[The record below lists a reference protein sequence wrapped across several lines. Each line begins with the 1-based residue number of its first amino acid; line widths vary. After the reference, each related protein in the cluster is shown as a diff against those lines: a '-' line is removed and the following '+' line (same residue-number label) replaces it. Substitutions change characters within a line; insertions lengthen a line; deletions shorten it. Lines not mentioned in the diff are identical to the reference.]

1 MLNEL
6 VGAALTDS
14 GSPAVVTGNGYW
26 GPPPD
31 GDGEYTLDV
40 GETLGEGTGGASREM
55 VVVSFRDGDLCR
67 GRSL

>member
-6 VGAALTDS
+6 VGAGLTGS
-14 GSPAVVTGNGYW
+14 GSPAVVIGNGYW

-31 GDGEYTLDV
+31 GDGEYMLDV
-40 GETLGEGTGGASREM
+40 GEMLGEGAGGASREM
-55 VVVSFRDGDLCR
+55 MAVSFRVGDLCG